1 MGSTLLERIPRA
13 LRAPAVRLTEF
24 WELRRIPASVRAAPA
39 VRGEF
44 AQANSNASGGPPLG
58 GGGSRAGFPL
68 EKTRGGVPG
77 WGTPAR
83 TVCAPRPP
91 RKRGHKLEHQSAPR
105 SSHPDGSRGPFP
117 RFRGGAPQLYS
128 IWLLWKKCLFFFW
141 RRAPPQKTTRGGPGG
156 AEPPRLNGSAQR
168 RIPGGFSPDPSLPRA
183 RPESPYGSVKV
194 DRDIRCNSARA
205 RAGAELQRISRA
217 LAQKSAH
224 VRFFQN
230 APWRVDGIPGGGF
243 HG

>member
-1 MGSTLLERIPRA
+1 MVDGILGAPQNPVKRTAGARSARGIRSSKVEPKWGYPR
-13 LRAPAVRLTEF
+13 
-24 WELRRIPASVRAAPA
+24 
-39 VRGEF
+39 
-44 AQANSNASGGPPLG
+44 LG
-58 GGGSRAGFPL
+58 GGVPRRISAGKKPGATFRAGALRRAQF
-68 EKTRGGVPG
+68 VP
-77 WGTPAR
+77 PAR
-83 TVCAPRPP
+83 HGSGGTNWSTRVPPDLSIPMAPGARSPVFAVALPNSTVF
-91 RKRGHKLEHQSAPR
+91 
-105 SSHPDGSRGPFP
+105 GSFGKN
-117 RFRGGAPQLYS
+117 AY
-128 IWLLWKKCLFFFW
+128 FFFW

-168 RIPGGFSPDPSLPRA
+168 RIPGGCSPDPSLPRA